1 MILFSVGQ
9 FLKNVN
15 ASFPNLFK
23 IQRQISHGSSKEN
36 EAIDMLKKNY
46 ERISF
51 TNG

>member
-23 IQRQISHGSSKEN
+23 VQREISHGISKEN
-36 EAIDMLKKNY
+36 ESD
-46 ERISF
+46 
-51 TNG
+51 